1 MFYFNESD
9 IEKKLDELIAS
20 KFETEVTE
28 FKEAKNSF
36 SFDELGRYFSALSN
50 EANLHNKECAWL
62 VFGVEDKNH
71 IIVANKADLV
81 QERKPETFYLST
93 VTKEGLEELK
103 EKIKKEAYNF
113 SLEDT
118 EFVTNNRQQDC
129 LVKCRESLTQ
139 ALEASKIHQ
148 LQDLISID
156 LKSALLYLDEITGEV
171 ITDDILNN
179 IFDHFCIG
187 K

>member
-71 IIVANKADLV
+71 IIVGTSYRTNDKDLN
-81 QERKPETFYLST
+81 S
-93 VTKEGLEELK
+93 LK
-103 EKIKKEAYNF
+103 EEIAKQTTENLSFIEIYKCYRKDPEGKDKRILLFQIPFRYTSIYQFFITFFTICFSSIYFIRIIYKI
-113 SLEDT
+113 
-118 EFVTNNRQQDC
+118 
-129 LVKCRESLTQ
+129 
-139 ALEASKIHQ
+139 I
-148 LQDLISID
+148 
-156 LKSALLYLDEITGEV
+156 
-171 ITDDILNN
+171 IL
-179 IFDHFCIG
+179 
-187 K
+187 